1 MTYFTTHGLPNFTIT
16 TGLKVFR
23 RRRVLFCRL
32 MVIAFYLLALGLVA
46 VLQVTKAHAQELQTT
61 PGHPDAARLNT
72 SGPQPILAMPTKA
85 PGASRDNKVESGGPD
100 WSGVYFGG
108 HTGFGAGSLGPGD
121 RKSVV

>member
-1 MTYFTTHGLPNFTIT
+1 MTYFTTHGLPNFTII

-72 SGPQPILAMPTKA
+72 SGPQPILAVPTKA
-85 PGASRDNKVESGGPD
+85 PGASRDNKVESDGSD
-100 WSGVYFGG
+100 WSGAYFGDTPVSG
-108 HTGFGAGSLGPGD
+108 LAALARERTRS
-121 RKSVV
+121 